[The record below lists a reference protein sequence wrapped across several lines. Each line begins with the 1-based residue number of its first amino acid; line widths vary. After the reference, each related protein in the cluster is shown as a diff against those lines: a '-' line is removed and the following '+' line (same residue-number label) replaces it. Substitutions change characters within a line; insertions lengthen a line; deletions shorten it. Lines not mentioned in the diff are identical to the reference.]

1 MPGHAHADAASGG
14 RDHLTCVNDPPCSRS
29 RHKIVGRGLGT
40 HRRSREL
47 GLVLQKLVL
56 CKRHAD
62 LLCVPRKILLVA
74 LSLIAGENPDMSM
87 RDFVADYLG

>member
-14 RDHLTCVNDPPCSRS
+14 RDHLTCVNDPPLQPELAQDCQA
-29 RHKIVGRGLGT
+29 G